1 MPRRDRPR
9 SGHTKKPG
17 DDLEKIAGI
26 GPALAQRLQKAGI
39 RTYQDLAERTPD
51 EIAEVLKDVSG
62 VSPQRVTNQ
71 DWTGQARQL
80 LGAPVGASDPR
91 QRYASFHVELLLD
104 VDDKVRRTKVHHHQS
119 DTVETWPGWDQERL
133 LSLLRDRVPL
143 TDVPQLAPTGDI
155 QATPSLFVRIEE
167 LAPIGPG
174 RSAYVRGAG
183 EPTSV
188 RLSMRVEPTEE
199 PRVTSLDFTA
209 DISART
215 LGARQL
221 RHVGTADG
229 KIRIDEPVSIE
240 LTGPSLPPGL
250 YRLVVNVVLYRA
262 DHEPEEQPFYSRGAA
277 GDLMQVT
284 DQTPSVTAPAVVP
297 GSSNG

>member
-80 LGAPVGASDPR
+80 LGAPVGTSDPS

-104 VDDKVRRTKVHHHQS
+104 ADDKVRRTKVHHHQS
-119 DTVETWPGWDQERL
+119 DTVATWPGWDQERL

-155 QATPSLFVRIEE
+155 QATPSFFVRIED
-167 LAPIGPG
+167 LAPIRHGKSAYE
-174 RSAYVRGAG
+174 RSAD

-188 RLSMRVEPTEE
+188 RLSMRVDPTDEPH
-199 PRVTSLDFTA
+199 VTSFDFTA
-209 DISART
+209 EISARA
-215 LGARQL
+215 LGGRQL
-221 RHVGTADG
+221 WSVGTKEG
-229 KIRIDEPVSIE
+229 KIRINEPASME
-240 LTGPSLPPGL
+240 LTGPSLPSGL
-250 YRLVVNVVLYRA
+250 YRLVVNVALYRA
-262 DHEPEEQPFYSRGAA
+262 NHGPEEQPLSSRGAA
-277 GDLMQVT
+277 GGLMQVT
-284 DQTPSVTAPAVVP
+284 DHTLSESAPAGVPTPSK
-297 GSSNG
+297 G